1 MNKHII
7 FRLKDFRWIYL
18 SLVLALLIL
27 PMSGPTGHKAKAD
40 ALPPPGT
47 VVTVDHLTTR
57 LPDYSTTQLPDYQ
70 TTRVPIYRGRN
81 LYNGRPQW
89 DIVTVLMPV
98 GVVQRA
104 QEAGAWSETG
114 PSSGSEIGPS
124 GRGVNAPQTPA
135 ASTVS
140 GTVYEPN
147 GTIPLP
153 SAFVEIYDTD
163 SDPVADDVADVSGVY
178 TITGT
183 SAGDY
188 SLIAYPPA
196 TTLAASVPVTFTADG
211 TTPIAIDVSVTTI
224 NVQGSI
230 RDPEGTYVVT
240 DAGVLVYND
249 DLSVQRT
256 AGVDG
261 SGDFRMGG
269 LLTGTYTIEA
279 RPGESGYTPSYTAT
293 FAITD
298 TAVPVGVGTLL
309 LTIPEVTGTVRYPG
323 GGLASDASVWVHNAD
338 WTVSEVALT
347 NDDGVF
353 RLDRLPSGAYTLEAF
368 PPTGAPY
375 AGSEPQTI
383 ILTQG
388 STIGVGDVSLRTPQV
403 QGTVKDPTSAIVEGA
418 WVQLYLPGTGLS
430 ASTTTDSF
438 GRFYL
443 GGLPDGVYTL
453 EAFPPLGSSY
463 TPSFPQAVTVETG
476 GDPEIGDVEL
486 TSPQVQGTVR
496 DSDLA
501 LSADAY
507 VEATGADGYTRR
519 DSVTDGSG
527 FYRIGGLPA
536 GDYTLVAYPPE
547 GADMA
552 ASAPVAATLD
562 TTPVTRNLQLNAINI
577 RGLIADPHGD
587 PVEGAGVEVYNS
599 DFSVDVSTGSDSSG
613 HYKLGGLPDDDYT
626 LDIFAPWGSGG
637 MLGPGP
643 VTVTV
648 AASTPIT
655 VDWQFAAA
663 PKHVVGAVQ
672 LSSGG
677 VVSNVVVNALGRGFS
692 AWATTRIATDGSYSL
707 DLTPGNWELSIAAPE
722 GTVPNWAYDQPPKLL
737 SFLPLTDTSE
747 VTTTVVFTVTGTNAN
762 VIGQVREP
770 GGLLP
775 APESVYVE
783 LRTSEGFG
791 NGQVVEDGS
800 FNIPVVAGAYRVLV
814 HSTDPELSGPAIAPI
829 SVAEGETLNLGTL
842 TLRERDVTIQ
852 GHVTRASDG
861 AGVAGITVD
870 AWTAGGG
877 DWWSTTTAADGSY
890 SLAIITGTWDIGLTP
905 PVSSTYVVASQPG
918 RVVITQTGT
927 VSGLDGL
934 LRATDAEVMGQLV
947 DSDGKVLT
955 ELNGW
960 SYGRIV
966 TETAPTFGGSVNNGR
981 FNWRVASGEYRVGA
995 WLPPGAAYTV
1005 LGEMLVSISPGETK
1019 SVTVAV
1025 APQDA
1030 RLIGLFQGPAG
1041 HVSGVMSPQS
1051 IEPIQPDGI
1060 VYATSGML
1068 GAWQETT
1075 INPDGTYELPV
1086 AEGCWN
1092 VGYRLEGE
1100 EYVSNPYPDT
1110 RVCIS
1115 SSQTIRLDWTV
1126 VEANARILATVHDPD
1141 DLPLPDAWVWA
1152 SRPPAQSAITL
1163 NTGET
1168 TDVAGQAQVRVPE
1181 GTYIVGAG
1189 VPPEWGYLPP
1199 TAETVTTTASAS
1211 AQVTLTF
1218 RTSDAAI
1225 DGRLTL
1231 NDVAGQ
1237 PAFYQA
1243 SVWAWSDS
1251 GTYATTATRYDGT
1264 YHLPVTGGEVWHVG
1278 AVYEYHDQRLVYRTQ
1293 RTSIVKVGVGETRML
1308 NMRLYLD
1315 PTPLPASVSYKIN
1328 PRKMTV
1334 ITLEDGTKI
1343 TIPPGALSTRS
1354 TKTVI
1359 SLRTKEE
1366 ISLVITPIASGL
1378 AHSINTQPFGFGY
1391 AMFAFDRH
1399 GQIVDTFNQNVLITL
1414 GYTDEQLDYFGVSE
1428 GDLVPAYFSTT
1439 SNCWAYPKSYSIDTK
1454 DNRITL
1460 EIDHFTTFALVSTE
1474 VQPKASQIHLPL
1486 VLKNSTGK
1494 QAIYL
1499 PLVLRGG

>member
-1 MNKHII
+1 MNNYTL
-7 FRLKDFRWIYL
+7 FRSRNSRWMYV
-18 SLVLALLIL
+18 SFVLALLIL
-27 PMSGPTGHKAKAD
+27 PVAGPTDHEAEAS
-40 ALPPPGT
+40 APSLPGT
-47 VVTVDHLTTR
+47 TVTAGYLTTR
-57 LPDYSTTQLPDYQ
+57 PPDHSTTQLPDHP

-98 GVVQRA
+98 GAAQRA
-104 QEAGAWSETG
+104 LEARAWSEDR
-114 PSSGSEIGPS
+114 EAE
-124 GRGVNAPQTPA
+124 RGETAPLAAA

-140 GTVYEPN
+140 GTVYEPDSV
-147 GTIPLP
+147 TPLP
-153 SAFVEIYDTD
+153 DAFVEIYDTD
-163 SDPVADDVADVSGVY
+163 SDPVGSDTADSNGDY
-178 TITGT
+178 TITGVP
-183 SAGDY
+183 AGDY
-188 SLIAYPPA
+188 SLIAYPP
-196 TTLAASVPVTFTADG
+196 TPTLAASVPITFTADG
-211 TTPIAIDVSVTTI
+211 TTLIAIDVSVTTI
-224 NVQGSI
+224 NVHGQVL
-230 RDPEGTYVVT
+230 DPTSTQVIT
-240 DAGVLVYND
+240 DSGVLVYNG
-249 DLSVQRT
+249 DLSLQRT

-261 SGDFRMGG
+261 SGNFRIGG
-269 LLTGTYTIEA
+269 LLTDTYTIEA

-293 FAITD
+293 FVITD
-298 TAVPVGVGTLL
+298 VAIPVDVGTLL
-309 LTIPEVTGTVRYPG
+309 LTTPEVTGTVRYPSDG
-323 GGLASDASVWVHNAD
+323 VASDASVWVHNAD
-338 WTVSEVALT
+338 WSVSEVALT
-347 NDDGVF
+347 NENGIF

-375 AGSEPQTI
+375 AGSEPQTV
-383 ILTQG
+383 ILSQG

-403 QGTVKDPTSAIVEGA
+403 QGTVKDPASAIVEGA
-418 WVQLYLPGTGLS
+418 WVQLYLPGTDLS

-443 GGLPDGVYTL
+443 GGLPEGIYTL
-453 EAFPPLGSSY
+453 EAFPPLGSPY
-463 TPSFPQAVTVETG
+463 TPSFPQAVTVQTG
-476 GDPEIGDVEL
+476 GDPEIGDVAL
-486 TSPQVQGTVR
+486 TTPQVQGTVCDP
-496 DSDLA
+496 DSA
-501 LSADAY
+501 LVADAY
-507 VEATGADGYTRR
+507 VEATGADGYTQRGG
-519 DSVTDGSG
+519 VTNASG

-536 GDYTLVAYPPE
+536 GDYTLIAYPPD

-552 ASAPVAATLD
+552 ASTPAAATLD

-577 RGLIADPHGD
+577 RGQITDPGGD
-587 PVEGAGVEVYNS
+587 PLEEAGVEVYND
-599 DFSVDVSTGSDSSG
+599 DFSVNVSTGSDSSG
-613 HYKLGGLPDDDYT
+613 HYKIGGLPDGIYT
-626 LDIFAPWGSGG
+626 LEIFAPWGSGG
-637 MLGPGP
+637 MLSPGP

-655 VDWQFAAA
+655 VDRQFAAA
-663 PKHVVGAVQ
+663 PKPVVGAVQ

-692 AWATTRIATDGSYSL
+692 AWATTSTATDGSYGL

-737 SFLPLTDTSE
+737 SFLPLTDTSA
-747 VTTTVVFTVTGTNAN
+747 VTATVVFTVTATNAN
-762 VIGQVREP
+762 VIGQMQEP

-800 FNIPVVAGAYRVLV
+800 FNIPVVAGVYRVLV

-870 AWTAGGG
+870 AWTTGGG
-877 DWWSTTTAADGSY
+877 AWWSTTTAADGSY
-890 SLAIITGTWDIGLTP
+890 SLAVITGTWDIGLTP
-905 PVSSTYVVASQPG
+905 PISSTYIVASQPG

-927 VSGLDGL
+927 ASGLDGL
-934 LRATDAEVMGQLV
+934 LRATDAEVAGQLV

-960 SYGRIV
+960 SYGHLV
-966 TETAPTFGGSVNNGR
+966 TETVPTFGGSVVNGR
-981 FNWRVASGEYRVGA
+981 FNWRLASGQYRVGV
-995 WLPPGAAYTV
+995 WLAPGAAYTV
-1005 LGEMLVSISPGETK
+1005 LGEVLTNISPGETK
-1019 SVTVAV
+1019 SVAITV

-1030 RLIGLFQGPAG
+1030 RLTGLFQGPAG
-1041 HVSGVMSPQS
+1041 QASGTMSPQS
-1051 IEPIQPDGI
+1051 IRPVQPDGI

-1092 VGYRLEGE
+1092 VGYRLEDE

-1115 SSQTIRLDWTV
+1115 SNQTIRLDWTV
-1126 VEANARILATVHDPD
+1126 VEANAHILATIHDPD

-1152 SRPPAQSAITL
+1152 ARPPAQSAITF
-1163 NTGET
+1163 NPGEST
-1168 TDVAGQAQVRVPE
+1168 AVAGHAQVRVPE
-1181 GTYIVGAG
+1181 GTYSVGAG

-1218 RTSDAAI
+1218 RASDAAI

-1243 SVWAWSDS
+1243 SVWAWADS

-1264 YHLPVTGGEVWHVG
+1264 YHLPVTGDDVWHVG
-1278 AVYEYHDQRLVYRTQ
+1278 AVYEYHDQGLVYRTQ
-1293 RTSIVKVGVGETRML
+1293 QTSIVKVGIGETRTL

-1328 PRKMTV
+1328 PKKMTV

-1343 TIPPGALSTRS
+1343 TIPAGALST
-1354 TKTVI
+1354 KEKV
-1359 SLRTKEE
+1359 SL
-1366 ISLVITPIASGL
+1366 IITPIASGL
-1378 AHSINTQPFGFGY
+1378 AHSINAQPFGFGY
-1391 AMFAFDRH
+1391 AMFAFDKH
-1399 GQIVDTFNQNVLITL
+1399 GQIVDTFNQNVLITF
-1414 GYTDEQLDYFGVSE
+1414 GYTDERLDYFGVSE
-1428 GDLVPAYFSTT
+1428 SDLVPAYFSTT
-1439 SNCWAYPKSYSIDTK
+1439 SNCWAYPKSYSIDTA
-1454 DNRITL
+1454 NNLITL

-1474 VQPKASQIHLPL
+1474 VQPKTSQIYLPL
-1486 VLKNSTGK
+1486 VLKNFTGGST
-1494 QAIYL
+1494 IYL
-1499 PLVLRGG
+1499 PLVVRGS